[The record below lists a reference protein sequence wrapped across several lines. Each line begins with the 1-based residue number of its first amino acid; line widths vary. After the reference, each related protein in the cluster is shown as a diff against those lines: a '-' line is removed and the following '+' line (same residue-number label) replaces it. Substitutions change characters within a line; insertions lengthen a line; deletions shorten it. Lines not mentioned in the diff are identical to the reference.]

1 MGGGASLIKDKS
13 PGTGEMVQQS
23 GAWGALSEDPSLILA
38 PMLGSFQLPTN
49 PAAWDLKP
57 LASVGTGT
65 YMFIPAP
72 PPHTLMHII
81 KNKDLNPGKE

>member
-1 MGGGASLIKDKS
+1 MRVSVIKDKS

-38 PMLGSFQLPTN
+38 PTLGSFQPPTN

-65 YMFIPAP
+65 YMFIPP
-72 PPHTLMHII
+72 PTLMHII

>member
-1 MGGGASLIKDKS
+1 MRASVIKDKS

-38 PMLGSFQLPTN
+38 PTLGSLQPPTN

-65 YMFIPAP
+65 YMFIPP
-72 PPHTLMHII
+72 PPHTHSCT
-81 KNKDLNPGKE
+81 